1 MYRIEGYDK
10 LLGEVYIKPE
20 VYSDYDQAKAVCR
33 TNEAVIRVNA

>member
-20 VYSDYDQAKAVCR
+20 VYSDYEEAHAVCR
-33 TNEAVIRVNA
+33 TNEAVIKVSA